1 MIIKMIWNMHKLF
14 GKIYQFYYK
23 TAQFHLMIFL
33 AYLINGNA
41 MKMILNQI
49 IHAKIMLIHKKFI
62 SQKPTMIILKQR
74 KKEKLMEIA

>member
-41 MKMILNQI
+41 MKM
-49 IHAKIMLIHKKFI
+49 
-62 SQKPTMIILKQR
+62 
-74 KKEKLMEIA
+74 KLDYSCKNNVNS